1 MTRFHTDPTL
11 SELLGDPVTKAIMK
25 ADRVDPQ
32 KLEATLRSLAR
43 EIAGGSPR
51 IGTGHEMT
59 NFAKTVCLAA
69 ILVIAFACVTP
80 NPKAAQLNNGVRE
93 GQAVVTELNANT
105 SAITYWVSESKR
117 LGPLCIKQRAGA
129 IL

>member
-11 SELLGDPVTKAIMK
+11 NELLGDPVTKAIMK

-59 NFAKTVCLAA
+59 NFVKTVCLAA

-80 NPKAAQLNNGVRE
+80 DPTAAREDLTCGASLRPQRCLNIQLEE
-93 GQAVVTELNANT
+93 GGPQAG
-105 SAITYWVSESKR
+105 S
-117 LGPLCIKQRAGA
+117 
-129 IL
+129 